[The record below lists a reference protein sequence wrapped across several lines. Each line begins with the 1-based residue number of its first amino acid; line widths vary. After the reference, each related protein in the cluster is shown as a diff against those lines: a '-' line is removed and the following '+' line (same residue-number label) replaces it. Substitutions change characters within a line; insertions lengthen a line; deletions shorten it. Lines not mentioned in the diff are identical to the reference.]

1 MLFQM
6 RFRTL
11 FTLLLSL
18 IVPAGSASA
27 DMRFNFENC
36 YKKLV
41 ARAGIAPKGAR
52 PGLAYAISKHF
63 VIWFAKTDAARFGA
77 KNVRCLSVTPGNF
90 DTPMGALESEQAEV
104 FKKYSA
110 LKRNGGPEEIAALF
124 AMLIDERLGFLTGTD
139 IIMDGGVIAS
149 GASGLSR

>member
-6 RFRTL
+6 RFRML

-77 KNVRCLSVTPGNF
+77 KNVRCQSVTPGNF

>member
-1 MLFQM
+1 MPFQM
-6 RFRTL
+6 RFRML
-11 FTLLLSL
+11 STLLLSL

-110 LKRNGGPEEIAALF
+110 LKRNGRPEEIAALF

-139 IIMDGGVIAS
+139 IIMDGGLIAS

>member
-6 RFRTL
+6 RFRML

-139 IIMDGGVIAS
+139 IIMDGGLIAS

>member
-6 RFRTL
+6 RFRML

-110 LKRNGGPEEIAALF
+110 LKRNGRPEEIAALF

-139 IIMDGGVIAS
+139 IIMDGGLIAS

>member
-1 MLFQM
+1 
-6 RFRTL
+6 
-11 FTLLLSL
+11 
-18 IVPAGSASA
+18 
-27 DMRFNFENC
+27 MRFNFENC

-139 IIMDGGVIAS
+139 IIMDGGVIRSAKVLASTGGVLAS

>member
-1 MLFQM
+1 
-6 RFRTL
+6 
-11 FTLLLSL
+11 
-18 IVPAGSASA
+18 
-27 DMRFNFENC
+27 MRFNFENC

-110 LKRNGGPEEIAALF
+110 LKRNGRPEEIAALF

-139 IIMDGGVIAS
+139 IIMDGGLIAS